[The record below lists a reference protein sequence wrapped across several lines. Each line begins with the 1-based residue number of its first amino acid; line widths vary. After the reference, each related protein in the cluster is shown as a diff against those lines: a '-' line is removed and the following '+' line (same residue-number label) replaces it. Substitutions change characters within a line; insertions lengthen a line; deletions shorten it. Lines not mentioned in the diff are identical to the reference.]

1 MTANIAHLVKCRSC
15 RGTGARPAV
24 ISLDGGFTPGIV
36 CTRCNGSGVVVVGSC
51 GCDEV
56 DAEEEPE

>member
-24 ISLDGGFTPGIV
+24 ISLDGGFTPGTV

-51 GCDEV
+51 ECDEEH
-56 DAEEEPE
+56 DDT